1 MSYELIAILVVGAA
15 MSMGQFA
22 AIVIAISGLGAMA
35 RGFEAMDAR
44 FEKTTREINRGFD
57 AMDARFEKT
66 TREMNRGFEEL
77 SRTHRAIAALVVQE
91 SEKIQTLLRT

>member
-1 MSYELIAILVVGAA
+1 
-15 MSMGQFA
+15 
-22 AIVIAISGLGAMA
+22 
-35 RGFEAMDAR
+35 
-44 FEKTTREINRGFD
+44 
-57 AMDARFEKT
+57 MDARFEKT